1 MTAPLDVPESTTQTL
16 APVAGPGVTVAG
28 RSPWQIAWVR
38 LRRDKVALGGGIV
51 VVLLVLV
58 AVFAP
63 LIVALLGHPPQEFH
77 YEKIDPDLQIPYGR
91 FGGMSWDF
99 LFGAEP
105 VNGRDVFSRVV
116 YGTREVLYLALTST
130 LIATVFGGLIGL
142 ASGLV
147 GGWVDEALMRGFET
161 LISIPLLVLALLAIA
176 AAGPKASGSSLL
188 LIGVVVLVYTPR
200 IARMARSVAVD
211 LVTRDYVT
219 VARARG
225 ESVPSIVWRELT
237 PNAAG
242 VLLVEFG
249 VRAGYAP
256 ILISSLGFLGFGA
269 RPPSPEWGLM
279 ISENRAALVTAPIA
293 VLAPCA
299 ALAVLVISLNLV
311 TDGIARALG
320 RSAER
325 TP

>member
-1 MTAPLDVPESTTQTL
+1 MGSTAIDL
-16 APVAGPGVTVAG
+16 PVAVR
-28 RSPWQIAWVR
+28 RSRVR
-38 LRRDKVALGGGIV
+38 RFLRRFPMSARVAAL
-51 VVLLVLV
+51 VLLVFL
-58 AVFAP
+58 
-63 LIVALLGHPPQEFH
+63 LIALTGPWWT
-77 YEKIDPDLQIPYGR
+77 PYSPFEAGT
-91 FGGMSWDF
+91 GLPYSGSSGSH
-99 LFGAEP
+99 LFGTDIL
-105 VNGRDVFSRVV
+105 GRDVFSRVV
-116 YGTREVLYLALTST
+116 YGTRDVLYLALTST
-130 LIATVFGGLIGL
+130 FVATVIGGLIGL

-147 GGWVDEALMRGFET
+147 GGWIDELLMRFFET
-161 LISIPLLVLALLAIA
+161 IISIPLLVLALLAIA
-176 AAGPKASGSSLL
+176 AAGPKLSGSSLL
-188 LIGVVVLVYTPR
+188 LMSVVVLVYTPR
-200 IARMARSVAVD
+200 IARMARAVAVD

-225 ESVPSIVWRELT
+225 ESVRSIVWRELT

-279 ISENRAALVTAPIA
+279 ISENRGALVTAPLT
-293 VLAPCA
+293 VLAPSA
-299 ALAVLVISLNLV
+299 TLAVLVISLNLV

>member
-1 MTAPLDVPESTTQTL
+1 MTSATLDLPVPVQRSRLRRFLRRFPMSARIAALLLFGYVVIALTAPLWVPYD
-16 APVAGPGVTVAG
+16 P
-28 RSPWQIAWVR
+28 
-38 LRRDKVALGGGIV
+38 
-51 VVLLVLV
+51 
-58 AVFAP
+58 FATGTGLP
-63 LIVALLGHPPQEFH
+63 FSGSSKSH
-77 YEKIDPDLQIPYGR
+77 
-91 FGGMSWDF
+91 
-99 LFGAEP
+99 LFGTDIL
-105 VNGRDVFSRVV
+105 GRDVFSRVA
-116 YGTREVLYLALTST
+116 YGTRDVLYLALTST
-130 LIATVFGGLIGL
+130 FIATVIGGLIGL

-147 GGWVDEALMRGFET
+147 GGWVDELLMRLFET
-161 LISIPLLVLALLAIA
+161 IISIPLLVLALLAIA
-176 AAGPKASGSSLL
+176 AAGPAASGSSLL
-188 LIGVVVLVYTPR
+188 LIGVVVLVYAPR

-211 LVTRDYVT
+211 LVTRDFVT

-225 ESVPSIVWRELT
+225 ESVRSIVWRELT

-279 ISENRAALVTAPIA
+279 ISENRAALFTAPFT
-293 VLAPCA
+293 VLAPSIT
-299 ALAVLVISLNLV
+299 LAVLVISLNLV

-320 RSAER
+320 RSVER

>member
-1 MTAPLDVPESTTQTL
+1 MSVTAVDLPAAVR
-16 APVAGPGVTVAG
+16 
-28 RSPWQIAWVR
+28 RSRAR
-38 LRRDKVALGGGIV
+38 LFLRRFPMSARLAALVLIV
-51 VVLLVLV
+51 YVLV
-58 AVFAP
+58 ALTGPLWTPYDPFQAGTGLPFAG
-63 LIVALLGHPPQEFH
+63 ASGSH
-77 YEKIDPDLQIPYGR
+77 
-91 FGGMSWDF
+91 
-99 LFGAEP
+99 LFGTDIL
-105 VNGRDVFSRVV
+105 GRDVFTRVV
-116 YGTREVLYLALTST
+116 YGTRDVLYLALTST
-130 LIATVFGGLIGL
+130 FVATVIGGLIGL

-147 GGWVDEALMRGFET
+147 GGWVDELLMRLFET
-161 LISIPLLVLALLAIA
+161 IISIPLLVLALLAIA
-176 AAGPKASGSSLL
+176 AAGPKLSGSALL
-188 LIGVVVLVYTPR
+188 LIGVVVLVYAPR

-211 LVTRDYVT
+211 LVTRDFVT

-225 ESVPSIVWRELT
+225 ESVRSIVWRELT

-269 RPPSPEWGLM
+269 RPPSSQWGLM
-279 ISENRAALVTAPIA
+279 ISENRAALVTAPLT
-293 VLAPCA
+293 VLAPSA

-320 RSAER
+320 RSVKR

>member
-1 MTAPLDVPESTTQTL
+1 MSATALDL
-16 APVAGPGVTVAG
+16 PVAVR
-28 RSPWQIAWVR
+28 RSR
-38 LRRDKVALGGGIV
+38 LRRFLRRFPMSARIAALILV
-51 VVLLVLV
+51 VYVLIALTGPLWTPYDP
-58 AVFAP
+58 FAAGTG
-63 LIVALLGHPPQEFH
+63 L
-77 YEKIDPDLQIPYGR
+77 PYSGAS
-91 FGGMSWDF
+91 GSH
-99 LFGAEP
+99 LFGTDIL
-105 VNGRDVFSRVV
+105 GRDMFSRVV
-116 YGTREVLYLALTST
+116 YGTRDVLYLALTST
-130 LIATVFGGLIGL
+130 FVATVIGGLIGL

-147 GGWVDEALMRGFET
+147 GGWVDELLMRLFET
-161 LISIPLLVLALLAIA
+161 IISIPLLVLALLAIA

-188 LIGVVVLVYTPR
+188 LIGVVVLVYAPR

-225 ESVPSIVWRELT
+225 ESVRAIVWRELT

-279 ISENRAALVTAPIA
+279 ISENRGALVTAPLT
-293 VLAPCA
+293 VLAPSV

-320 RSAER
+320 RSVER

>member
-1 MTAPLDVPESTTQTL
+1 MMSVTAVEL
-16 APVAGPGVTVAG
+16 PVAVR
-28 RSPWQIAWVR
+28 RSR
-38 LRRDKVALGGGIV
+38 LRRFLRRFPMSARL
-51 VVLLVLV
+51 
-58 AVFAP
+58 A
-63 LIVALLGHPPQEFH
+63 ALLLLAYLLIALTGPLWTP
-77 YEKIDPDLQIPYGR
+77 YDPFAAGTGLPYSGAS
-91 FGGMSWDF
+91 GSH
-99 LFGAEP
+99 LFGTDIL
-105 VNGRDVFSRVV
+105 GRDVFSRVV
-116 YGTREVLYLALTST
+116 YGTRDVLYLALTST
-130 LIATVFGGLIGL
+130 FVATVVGGLIGL

-147 GGWVDEALMRGFET
+147 GGWVDELLMRLFET
-161 LISIPLLVLALLAIA
+161 VISIPLLVLALLAIA
-176 AAGPKASGSSLL
+176 AAGPKASGSALL
-188 LIGVVVLVYTPR
+188 LIGVVVLVYAPR
-200 IARMARSVAVD
+200 IARMARAVAVD
-211 LVTRDYVT
+211 LVTRDFVT

-225 ESVPSIVWRELT
+225 ESVRSIVWRELT

-279 ISENRAALVTAPIA
+279 ISENRAALVTAPLT
-293 VLAPCA
+293 VLAPSA

-320 RSAER
+320 RSAQR

>member
-1 MTAPLDVPESTTQTL
+1 MGSTAVELPAV
-16 APVAGPGVTVAG
+16 VR
-28 RSPWQIAWVR
+28 RSRFRRFVR
-38 LRRDKVALGGGIV
+38 RFPMGARLGAL
-51 VVLLVLV
+51 VLLAYLLI
-58 AVFAP
+58 AITGPLWAP
-63 LIVALLGHPPQEFH
+63 YSPFETSTGLPFS
-77 YEKIDPDLQIPYGR
+77 
-91 FGGMSWDF
+91 SWSGAH
-99 LFGAEP
+99 LFGTDIL
-105 VNGRDVFSRVV
+105 GRDVFSRVV
-116 YGTREVLYLALTST
+116 YGTRDVLFLSLTST
-130 LIATVFGGLIGL
+130 FVALVLGGVIGL

-147 GGWVDEALMRGFET
+147 GGKVDELLMRLFET
-161 LISIPLLVLALLAIA
+161 IISIPLLVLALLAIA
-176 AAGPKASGSSLL
+176 AAGPTESGSSLL

-200 IARMARSVAVD
+200 IARMARAVAVD
-211 LVTRDYVT
+211 LVTRDFVT

-279 ISENRAALVTAPIA
+279 ISENRASLATAPLP
-293 VLAPCA
+293 VLAPA
-299 ALAVLVISLNLV
+299 VALAVLVISLNLV

>member
-1 MTAPLDVPESTTQTL
+1 MSVTAVDLPAAVR
-16 APVAGPGVTVAG
+16 
-28 RSPWQIAWVR
+28 RSRAR
-38 LRRDKVALGGGIV
+38 LFLRRFPMSARLAALVLIV
-51 VVLLVLV
+51 YVLV
-58 AVFAP
+58 ALTGPLWTPYDPFQAGTGLPFAG
-63 LIVALLGHPPQEFH
+63 ASGSH
-77 YEKIDPDLQIPYGR
+77 
-91 FGGMSWDF
+91 
-99 LFGAEP
+99 LFGTDIL
-105 VNGRDVFSRVV
+105 GRDVFTRVV
-116 YGTREVLYLALTST
+116 YGTRDVLYLALTST
-130 LIATVFGGLIGL
+130 FVATVIGGLIGL

-147 GGWVDEALMRGFET
+147 GGWVDELLMRLFET
-161 LISIPLLVLALLAIA
+161 IISIPLLVLALLAIA
-176 AAGPKASGSSLL
+176 AAGPKLSGSALL
-188 LIGVVVLVYTPR
+188 LIGVVVLVYAPR

-211 LVTRDYVT
+211 LVTRDFVT

-225 ESVPSIVWRELT
+225 ESVRSIVWRELT

-279 ISENRAALVTAPIA
+279 ISENRAALVTAPLT
-293 VLAPCA
+293 VLAPSA

-320 RSAER
+320 RSVKR

>member
-1 MTAPLDVPESTTQTL
+1 MSVTAVDL
-16 APVAGPGVTVAG
+16 PVAVR
-28 RSPWQIAWVR
+28 RSR
-38 LRRDKVALGGGIV
+38 FRRFLRRFPMSARL
-51 VVLLVLV
+51 
-58 AVFAP
+58 A
-63 LIVALLGHPPQEFH
+63 ALLLLAYLLIALTGPLWTP
-77 YEKIDPDLQIPYGR
+77 YDPFAAGTGLPYSGAS
-91 FGGMSWDF
+91 GSH
-99 LFGAEP
+99 LFGTDIL
-105 VNGRDVFSRVV
+105 GRDVFSRVV
-116 YGTREVLYLALTST
+116 YGTRDVLYLALTST
-130 LIATVFGGLIGL
+130 FVAVVIGGLIGL

-147 GGWVDEALMRGFET
+147 GGWIDELLMRIFET
-161 LISIPLLVLALLAIA
+161 IISIPLLVLALLAIA

-188 LIGVVVLVYTPR
+188 LIGVVVLVYAPR
-200 IARMARSVAVD
+200 IARMARAVSVD
-211 LVTRDYVT
+211 LVTRDFVT

-225 ESVPSIVWRELT
+225 ESVRSIVWRELT

-279 ISENRAALVTAPIA
+279 ISENRAALVTAPLT
-293 VLAPCA
+293 VLAPSA
-299 ALAVLVISLNLV
+299 ALALLVISLNLV

-320 RSAER
+320 RSAKR

>member
-1 MTAPLDVPESTTQTL
+1 MSAARVELP
-16 APVAGPGVTVAG
+16 AAIR
-28 RSPWQIAWVR
+28 RSG
-38 LRRDKVALGGGIV
+38 LRRFLRRFPMSARIAALMLLAY
-51 VVLLVLV
+51 VLI
-58 AVFAP
+58 AVTGP
-63 LIVALLGHPPQEFH
+63 LWTP
-77 YEKIDPDLQIPYGR
+77 YDPFQAGTGLPFSSASG
-91 FGGMSWDF
+91 SH
-99 LFGAEP
+99 LFGTDIL
-105 VNGRDVFSRVV
+105 GRDVFTRVV
-116 YGTREVLYLALTST
+116 YGTRDVLYLSLTST
-130 LIATVFGGLIGL
+130 LIATVIGGLIGL
-142 ASGLV
+142 ASGLL
-147 GGWVDEALMRGFET
+147 GGWVDELLMRLFET

-176 AAGPKASGSSLL
+176 AAGPKAAGSSLL

-279 ISENRAALVTAPIA
+279 ISENRAALVTAPLT
-293 VLAPCA
+293 VLAPSA

>member
-1 MTAPLDVPESTTQTL
+1 MSAARVELP
-16 APVAGPGVTVAG
+16 AAIR
-28 RSPWQIAWVR
+28 RSG
-38 LRRDKVALGGGIV
+38 LRRFLRRFPMSARIAALMLLAY
-51 VVLLVLV
+51 VLI
-58 AVFAP
+58 AVTGP
-63 LIVALLGHPPQEFH
+63 LWTP
-77 YEKIDPDLQIPYGR
+77 YDPFQAGTGLPFSSASG
-91 FGGMSWDF
+91 SH
-99 LFGAEP
+99 LFGTDIL
-105 VNGRDVFSRVV
+105 GRDVFTRVV
-116 YGTREVLYLALTST
+116 YGTRDVLYLSLAST
-130 LIATVFGGLIGL
+130 FIATVIGGLIGL

-147 GGWVDEALMRGFET
+147 GGWVDELLMRLFET

-176 AAGPKASGSSLL
+176 AAGPKAAGSSLL

-279 ISENRAALVTAPIA
+279 ISENRAALVTAPLT
-293 VLAPCA
+293 VLAPSA

>member
-1 MTAPLDVPESTTQTL
+1 MSAEVVELPAAVE
-16 APVAGPGVTVAG
+16 
-28 RSPWQIAWVR
+28 RSSAR
-38 LRRDKVALGGGIV
+38 RFLRRFPLSARIAALFLIAFVVIAFTASLWAPYDPYQASTGIPFSGSSS
-51 VVLLVLV
+51 
-58 AVFAP
+58 A
-63 LIVALLGHPPQEFH
+63 H
-77 YEKIDPDLQIPYGR
+77 
-91 FGGMSWDF
+91 
-99 LFGAEP
+99 LFGTDIL
-105 VNGRDVFSRVV
+105 GRDVFSRVA
-116 YGTREVLYLALTST
+116 YGTRDVLYLSLTST
-130 LIATVFGGLIGL
+130 LIAVVLGGAIGL

-147 GGWVDEALMRGFET
+147 GGWIDELLMRAFET
-161 LISIPLLVLALLAIA
+161 IISIPLLVLALLAIA
-176 AAGPKASGSSLL
+176 AAGPENSGGSLL

-200 IARMARSVAVD
+200 VARMARGVAVD

-225 ESVPSIVWRELT
+225 ESVRSIVWRELT

-249 VRAGYAP
+249 VRSGYAP

-279 ISENRAALVTAPIA
+279 ISENRAALSTAPLT
-293 VLAPCA
+293 VLAPSA

-320 RSAER
+320 RSVER

>member
-1 MTAPLDVPESTTQTL
+1 MSAARVELP
-16 APVAGPGVTVAG
+16 AAIR
-28 RSPWQIAWVR
+28 RSG
-38 LRRDKVALGGGIV
+38 LRRFLRRFPMSARIAALMLLAY
-51 VVLLVLV
+51 VLI
-58 AVFAP
+58 AVTGP
-63 LIVALLGHPPQEFH
+63 LWTP
-77 YEKIDPDLQIPYGR
+77 YDPFQAGTGLPFSSASG
-91 FGGMSWDF
+91 SH
-99 LFGAEP
+99 LFGTDIL
-105 VNGRDVFSRVV
+105 GRDVFTRVV
-116 YGTREVLYLALTST
+116 YGTRDVLYLSLTST
-130 LIATVFGGLIGL
+130 FIATVIGGLIGL

-147 GGWVDEALMRGFET
+147 GGWVDELLMRLFET

-176 AAGPKASGSSLL
+176 AAGPKAAGSSLL

-279 ISENRAALVTAPIA
+279 ISENRAALVTAPLT
-293 VLAPCA
+293 VLAPSA

>member
-1 MTAPLDVPESTTQTL
+1 MSARLAALMLLAYVVIALTGPLWTPYDPF
-16 APVAGPGVTVAG
+16 AAGTG
-28 RSPWQIAWVR
+28 
-38 LRRDKVALGGGIV
+38 L
-51 VVLLVLV
+51 
-58 AVFAP
+58 
-63 LIVALLGHPPQEFH
+63 
-77 YEKIDPDLQIPYGR
+77 PYSGA
-91 FGGMSWDF
+91 SSAH
-99 LFGAEP
+99 LFGTDIL
-105 VNGRDVFSRVV
+105 GRDVFSRVV
-116 YGTREVLYLALTST
+116 FGTRDVLYLALTST
-130 LIATVFGGLIGL
+130 FVATVIGGLIGL

-147 GGWVDEALMRGFET
+147 GGWVDELLMRLFET
-161 LISIPLLVLALLAIA
+161 VISIPLLVLALLAIA

-188 LIGVVVLVYTPR
+188 LMGVVVLVYAPR
-200 IARMARSVAVD
+200 IARMARAVAVD
-211 LVTRDYVT
+211 LVTRDFVT

-225 ESVPSIVWRELT
+225 ESVRSIVWRELT

-279 ISENRAALVTAPIA
+279 ISENRAALVTAPLT
-293 VLAPCA
+293 VLAPSA
-299 ALAVLVISLNLV
+299 TLAVLVISLNLV